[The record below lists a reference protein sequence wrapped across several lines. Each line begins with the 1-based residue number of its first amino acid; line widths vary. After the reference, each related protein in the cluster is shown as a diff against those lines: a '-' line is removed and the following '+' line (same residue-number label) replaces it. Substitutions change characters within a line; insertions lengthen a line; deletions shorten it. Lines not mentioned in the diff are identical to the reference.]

1 MSKDKIIVF
10 GSNSFAGRSFVKYC
24 LELKYHITATSR
36 SSEIKG
42 AFRIYSE
49 VANKKSF
56 KYIKFDINN
65 NAQRKYIFNYI
76 AKNRIRAVVDFS
88 SQSMVGESWDKPEDW
103 IRTNCLGKLK
113 LIENLLN
120 LQHRIKFIRI
130 STPEVYGSN
139 NRSILENDKF
149 SPSTPYAV
157 TQATAD
163 NLFDIYS
170 KFKNLN
176 VINLKFANFYGPAQQ
191 LYRIIPKT
199 IMCILLKKK
208 LEIHGKGSSIRS
220 FIFPKDFCS
229 SIIKAIK
236 YGKKGEI
243 YNISSTETV
252 SIKNLVKKICKKMNY
267 PFNKL
272 AYFSKDRLAKDQKYL
287 LNSQKAQKYL
297 SWKNQITLNEGLDD
311 TIKWYEK
318 NRSNLKI
325 EEFKYKHKK

>member
-1 MSKDKIIVF
+1 MKIDKIIVF

-24 LELKYHITATSR
+24 LERKYHVTATSR
-36 SSEIKG
+36 SKEIKKP
-42 AFRIYSE
+42 FRIYNKA
-49 VANKKSF
+49 ANKNNF

-65 NAQRKYIFNYI
+65 NIQRKNIFNYI
-76 AKNRIRAVVDFS
+76 EKKKIKIIIDFS
-88 SQSMVGESWDKPEDW
+88 SQSMVGESWEKPEDW
-103 IRTNCLGKLK
+103 IHTNCFGKLK

-120 LQHRIKFIRI
+120 LKHSIKFIRI

-157 TQATAD
+157 TQAMAD

-176 VINLKFANFYGPAQQ
+176 VVNLKFANFYGPGQQ
-191 LYRIIPKT
+191 LYRIIPKA
-199 IMCILLKKK
+199 IMCILLKKR
-208 LEIHGKGSSIRS
+208 LEIHGTGTSIRS

-236 YGKKGEI
+236 HGKKGEI

-252 SIKNLVKKICKKMNY
+252 SIKNLVKMICKKMSY
-267 PFNKL
+267 RFNKL
-272 AYFSKDRLAKDQKYL
+272 VYFSKDRLAKDQKYL
-287 LNSQKAQKYL
+287 LNSKKAQKYL
-297 SWKNQITLNEGLDD
+297 YWKNLTTLNKGLDE
-311 TIKWYEK
+311 TIEWYKK
-318 NRSNLKI
+318 NKLNLKS
-325 EEFKYKHKK
+325 ENFKYNHKK

>member
-1 MSKDKIIVF
+1 MRKDKIIVF

-24 LELKYHITATSR
+24 LELKYDITATSR

-49 VANKKSF
+49 VANKKNF

-76 AKNRIRAVVDFS
+76 AKNRIGAVVDFS
-88 SQSMVGESWDKPEDW
+88 SQSMVGESWEKPEDW
-103 IRTNCLGKLK
+103 VRTNCFGKIK
-113 LIENLLN
+113 LIESLLN
-120 LQHRIKFIRI
+120 VKHSIKFIRI
-130 STPEVYGSN
+130 STPEVYGNN

-176 VINLKFANFYGPAQQ
+176 VVNLKFANFYGPGQQ

-208 LEIHGKGSSIRS
+208 LEIHGNGSSIRS
-220 FIFPKDFCS
+220 FIFPSDFCS
-229 SIIKAIK
+229 SIIKALEC
-236 YGKKGEI
+236 GKKGQI

-252 SIKNLVKKICKKMNY
+252 SIKNLVRKICEKMNY
-267 PFNKL
+267 PFAKL
-272 AYFSKDRLAKDQKYL
+272 VYFSKDRLAKDQKYL
-287 LNSQKAQKYL
+287 LNSKKAKKYL
-297 SWKNQITLNEGLDD
+297 SWKNLITLNKGLDD

-318 NRSNLKI
+318 NKSILKYKS
-325 EEFKYKHKK
+325 FKYNHKK

>member
-1 MSKDKIIVF
+1 MRKDKIIIF

-24 LELKYHITATSR
+24 LELNYHVTATSR
-36 SSEIKG
+36 SKEIKKP
-42 AFRIYSE
+42 FRIYNE
-49 VANKKSF
+49 LANKSNF

-65 NAQRKYIFNYI
+65 NIQRKNIF
-76 AKNRIRAVVDFS
+76 KNINKNKIKIIVDFS
-88 SQSMVGESWDKPEDW
+88 SQSMVGESWEKPEDW
-103 IRTNCLGKLK
+103 IHTNCFGKLK

-120 LQHRIKFIRI
+120 LKHSIKFIRI

-157 TQATAD
+157 TQAMAD

-176 VINLKFANFYGPAQQ
+176 VINLKFANFYGPGQQ
-191 LYRIIPKT
+191 LYRIIPKA

-208 LEIHGKGSSIRS
+208 LEIHGTGTSIRS

-236 YGKKGEI
+236 YGKKGEV
-243 YNISSTETV
+243 YNISSAETV
-252 SIKNLVKKICKKMNY
+252 SIKNLVKIICRKMNY

-272 AYFSKDRLAKDQKYL
+272 VYFSKDRLAKDQKYL
-287 LNSQKAQKYL
+287 LNAKKAQKYL
-297 SWKNQITLNEGLDD
+297 YWQNLITLNEGLDN

-318 NRSNLKI
+318 NKSNLKLKS
-325 EEFKYKHKK
+325 FKYKHKK

>member
-1 MSKDKIIVF
+1 MKIDKIIAF

-24 LELKYHITATSR
+24 LELNYHVTATSR
-36 SSEIKG
+36 SNEIKKSC
-42 AFRIYSE
+42 RIYNE
-49 VANKKSF
+49 VANKNNF

-65 NAQRKYIFNYI
+65 NIQRRNIFNYI
-76 AKNRIRAVVDFS
+76 GKNKIKIIVDFS
-88 SQSMVGESWDKPEDW
+88 SQSMVGESWEIPEDW
-103 IRTNCLGKLK
+103 VHTNCLGKLK

-120 LQHRIKFIRI
+120 LKHSIKFIRI

-176 VINLKFANFYGPAQQ
+176 VINLKFANFYGPGQQ

-208 LEIHGKGSSIRS
+208 LEIHGNGSSIRS

-229 SIIKAIK
+229 SIIKATK

-272 AYFSKDRLAKDQKYL
+272 VYFSKDRLAKDQKYL
-287 LNSQKAQKYL
+287 LNSKKAQKYL
-297 SWKNQITLNEGLDD
+297 SWKNLTTLDKGLDE
-311 TIKWYEK
+311 TIKWYKK
-318 NRSNLKI
+318 NKSNIKF
-325 EEFKYKHKK
+325 ETFKYNHKK